1 MVVTFSS
8 PPVAFASNPNGR
20 PPAAGSSGK
29 PSDEISTLHLDVN
42 DKESGVD
49 YIEVRTVTVDGEDL
63 GQLSAQVEKL
73 TGGQTDVPL
82 IDEMGDGTPS
92 RDSGMARLRGWFTK
106 KFSGAKFTWSK
117 VTDAYDGLTSHQ
129 KTLVVTAAVV
139 GFMGTEKVLEI
150 RYSQAPVHM
159 VWVMSAALLIASAVG
174 VVNYFSVEL
183 KKFYSS
189 HNPLVTKLVN
199 DLAASPSPKKRWW
212 SHMLNRG
219 TFYTKMAAVNTL
231 CYFIFKTALYSFVKS
246 EGGVI
251 DRLHNALEL
260 IWNSTFDKSII
271 VGFGI
276 AATVFGIP
284 TTEFIINHI
293 HKLEAEAQGDPHKL
307 AHARYLLTAYLSAA
321 MTLRATSFS
330 SLLVGYTLHNPVVMG
345 GGATVI
351 LAMTGTSIWKLWW
364 DEKRSGR
371 VGAAAAVGPGSAV
384 SAVAT
389 SSLGTARE
397 NSGATCEEDL
407 TGIAELGYN

>member
-1 MVVTFSS
+1 MHLARQSARIFCTFVMLVTFSS
-8 PPVAFASNPNGR
+8 PPYAFAAGANR
-20 PPAAGSSGK
+20 PPNDPENK
-29 PSDEISTLHLDVN
+29 PPSEISTLHLDVN
-42 DKESGVD
+42 DRETGVD
-49 YIEVRTVTVDGEDL
+49 YIEVRTLTVDEENLDQL
-63 GQLSAQVEKL
+63 GQQVAKL
-73 TGGQTDVPL
+73 TNGQTDIPL

-92 RDSGMARLRGWFTK
+92 RDSGVTKLRGWFRN
-106 KFSGAKFTWSK
+106 KFSQAKFTWSK

-159 VWVMSAALLIASAVG
+159 VWVMSAAFLIASAVG

-183 KKFYSS
+183 KRFYSN
-189 HNPLVTKLVN
+189 HNPIVTKLV
-199 DLAASPSPKKRWW
+199 DQLAASPNPKKRWW

-246 EGGVI
+246 EGGVV
-251 DRLHNALEL
+251 DRLHHALEL

-293 HKLEAEAQGDPHKL
+293 HKLEADAKGDPHKL

-330 SLLVGYTLHNPVVMG
+330 SLLVGYTLHNPIVMG

-351 LAMTGTSIWKLWW
+351 LAMTGSSIWKLWW
-364 DEKRSGR
+364 DKKQAQRS
-371 VGAAAAVGPGSAV
+371 AARSA
-384 SAVAT
+384 
-389 SSLGTARE
+389 
-397 NSGATCEEDL
+397 NCEEDL

>member
-1 MVVTFSS
+1 MQLARQSVRIFCTFVMLVTFSS
-8 PPVAFASNPNGR
+8 PPVASASNLNGR
-20 PPAAGSSGK
+20 PPGSESE
-29 PSDEISTLHLDVN
+29 PTPNPISTLHLDVN
-42 DKESGVD
+42 DRETGVD
-49 YIEVRTVTVDGEDL
+49 YIEVRTLTVDEENLDQL
-63 GQLSAQVEKL
+63 GPQVAKL
-73 TGGQTDVPL
+73 TNGQTDIRL

-92 RDSGMARLRGWFTK
+92 RDTGVARLRGWFK
-106 KFSGAKFTWSK
+106 NKFSKAKFTWSK

-159 VWVMSAALLIASAVG
+159 VWVMSAAFLIASAVG

-183 KKFYSS
+183 KRFYSN
-189 HNPLVTKLVN
+189 HNPIITKLV
-199 DLAASPSPKKRWW
+199 DQLAASPSPKKRWW

-231 CYFIFKTALYSFVKS
+231 CYFVFKEALYSFVKS
-246 EGGVI
+246 EGGVV
-251 DRLHNALEL
+251 DRLNHALDL

-293 HKLEAEAQGDPHKL
+293 HKLEAEANGDPHKL

-364 DEKRSGR
+364 DKKKAQR
-371 VGAAAAVGPGSAV
+371 AAGDAKSESP
-384 SAVAT
+384 
-389 SSLGTARE
+389 
-397 NSGATCEEDL
+397 TCDEDL